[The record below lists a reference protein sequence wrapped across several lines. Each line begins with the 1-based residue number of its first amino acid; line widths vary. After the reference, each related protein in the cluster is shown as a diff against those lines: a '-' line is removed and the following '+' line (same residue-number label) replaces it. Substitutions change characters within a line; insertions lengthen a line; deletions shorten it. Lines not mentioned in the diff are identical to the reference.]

1 MKNKLKRLLKNPKKE
16 YKNIFFLVF
25 RITKRMNKAF
35 FDFIGLD
42 YFSRPY
48 PNHDVIITYLKNKK
62 GGFFVE
68 CGGYDGVF
76 QDPTYNLEK
85 FKDWS
90 GVIIEPIPEMYQ
102 ICQKNRPNSTVYNYA
117 AGSRLDNNSSLRIVN
132 VGPMSIIKNNDLN
145 YDHWASGA
153 EKVLGLVRKELDVS
167 SRTLDSI
174 LDEHFLKNGVRE
186 IDMLVIDVEGFE
198 VNVLDGFSVEKF
210 LPRFIL
216 IEIMDLNRKSVISQ
230 RLQSLYVLR
239 EEFSNS
245 DYLFELKK
253 IVC

>member
-1 MKNKLKRLLKNPKKE
+1 MNKKLKRLLKNPKKE
-16 YKNIFFLVF
+16 YKNIFFLLL
-25 RITKRMNKAF
+25 RITKRINKTF
-35 FDFIGLD
+35 FDLIGLD

-48 PNHDVIITYLKNKK
+48 PNHDRIITHLKNKK
-62 GGFFVE
+62 KGFFVE

-85 FKDWS
+85 FKGWT
-90 GVIIEPIPEMYQ
+90 GVIVEPIPEMHK
-102 ICQKNRPNSTVYNYA
+102 ICQKNRSNSTVYNYA
-117 AGSRLDNNSSLRIVN
+117 AGSKLDNNSSLRIVN
-132 VGPMSIIKNNDLN
+132 VGPMSIIKNSELN

-153 EKVLGLVRKELDVS
+153 EQVLGLVREELDVS

-174 LDEHFLKNGVRE
+174 LEEHFLQNGVRE

-198 VNVLDGFSVEKF
+198 LDVFDGFSLEKY
-210 LPRFIL
+210 LPHFIL
-216 IEIMDLNRKSVISQ
+216 IEIMDLNRKSVINR

-245 DYLFELKK
+245 DYLFEHKT
-253 IVC
+253 

>member
-1 MKNKLKRLLKNPKKE
+1 
-16 YKNIFFLVF
+16 
-25 RITKRMNKAF
+25 
-35 FDFIGLD
+35 
-42 YFSRPY
+42 
-48 PNHDVIITYLKNKK
+48 
-62 GGFFVE
+62 
-68 CGGYDGVF
+68 
-76 QDPTYNLEK
+76 
-85 FKDWS
+85 
-90 GVIIEPIPEMYQ
+90 
-102 ICQKNRPNSTVYNYA
+102 
-117 AGSRLDNNSSLRIVN
+117 
-132 VGPMSIIKNNDLN
+132 MSIIKNNDLN